1 MINEIA
7 DVIKNLR
14 LHIGKESFLKFFFFQ
29 IYIKFLNQMNFI
41 FCIIEFKIG
50 GVKFSDYKIEK

>member
-14 LHIGKESFLKFFFFQ
+14 LHIGKESF
-29 IYIKFLNQMNFI
+29 IKVFLGSVSLI
-41 FCIIEFKIG
+41 
-50 GVKFSDYKIEK
+50 V